1 MQGSSGSLQTAR
13 PTGADWALAL
23 GAQERGVD
31 SALLCSYGVSMSD
44 LRFAWDP
51 KKDSQNRR
59 KHRVSFAEAETVFG
73 DEHALL
79 IDDPEHSTAED
90 RFILLG
96 VSAKLRILVV
106 AHAYREDQG
115 LIRIIS
121 ARKATRSERAQYARR
136 WER

>member
-1 MQGSSGSLQTAR
+1 M
-13 PTGADWALAL
+13 P
-23 GAQERGVD
+23 
-31 SALLCSYGVSMSD
+31 D

-51 KKDSQNRR
+51 TKDSQNRR
-59 KHRVSFAEAETVFG
+59 KHRVSFAEAETVFV

-96 VSAKLRILVV
+96 LSAKLRILVV

-121 ARKATRSERAQYARR
+121 ARKATRRERDIYNQR
-136 WER
+136 WRS

>member
-1 MQGSSGSLQTAR
+1 M
-13 PTGADWALAL
+13 P
-23 GAQERGVD
+23 
-31 SALLCSYGVSMSD
+31 D

-59 KHRVSFAEAETVFG
+59 KHRVSFAEAETVFA
-73 DEHALL
+73 DEHALF

-96 VSAKLRILVV
+96 LSAKLRILVV

-115 LIRIIS
+115 VIRIIS
-121 ARKATRSERAQYARR
+121 ARKATRRERDIYNQR
-136 WER
+136 WRA

>member
-1 MQGSSGSLQTAR
+1 
-13 PTGADWALAL
+13 
-23 GAQERGVD
+23 
-31 SALLCSYGVSMSD
+31 MSD

-121 ARKATRSERAQYARR
+121 ARKATRRERDIYNQR
-136 WER
+136 WRA